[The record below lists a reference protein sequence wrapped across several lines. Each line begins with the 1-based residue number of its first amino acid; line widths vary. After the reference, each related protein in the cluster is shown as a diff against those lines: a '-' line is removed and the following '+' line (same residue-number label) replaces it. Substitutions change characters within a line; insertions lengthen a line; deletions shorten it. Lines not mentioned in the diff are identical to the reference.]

1 MFFPPWCGTL
11 EIKHTRLRKVCEAL
25 CGTAPGCAEVGLVAA
40 LAPEGWR
47 VPTGFGCTCE
57 WQCAPSWVGGGP
69 TCVMLSSA
77 SLPEVESEATALLCE
92 GTGTQW
98 HTEAL
103 QWVVRR
109 LSCLDRVWLLAGA
122 IPGHG
127 AAPLGALCI
136 PLPGALLITTGPN
149 QGSCLVWI
157 CCLSLCCR
165 SFPLLCKD
173 GYYVKQL
180 FRLRLSVCVAALL
193 KRNFREFVQCRCVV
207 HC

>member
-1 MFFPPWCGTL
+1 MWDCSRMCWGWS
-11 EIKHTRLRKVCEAL
+11 
-25 CGTAPGCAEVGLVAA
+25 GGCSG
-40 LAPEGWR
+40 PRGR
-47 VPTGFGCTCE
+47 DGMVPTGFGCTCE

-77 SLPEVESEATALLCE
+77 SLPE
-92 GTGTQW
+92 
-98 HTEAL
+98 AL
-103 QWVVRR
+103 QWLVRR